1 MIKMSEIN
9 TRMKNRPYRSLVR
22 SLLYVETGTRPD
34 IAYAVCQTSRHLEF
48 PHEEHWNAAIRVLRY
63 LKTTQSKGICY
74 EGVSGDLPLSAYTDA
89 GWASN
94 KCTHRSIS
102 GVLIMINGAPVIFKS
117 KMQQSVAL
125 STAEAEY
132 MALSLCVQEVMWTR
146 SLLKEIQVQI
156 DYAITVHEDNQS
168 AIAIAKND
176 GYQSRAKH
184 IDIRYHFVR
193 EQVKGK
199 IIKLK
204 YTETKSQ
211 LADFLTKPI
220 STKKFEMLVD
230 KAKIRDF

>member
-1 MIKMSEIN
+1 M
-9 TRMKNRPYRSLVR
+9 
-22 SLLYVETGTRPD
+22 
-34 IAYAVCQTSRHLEF
+34 
-48 PHEEHWNAAIRVLRY
+48 
-63 LKTTQSKGICY
+63 
-74 EGVSGDLPLSAYTDA
+74 
-89 GWASN
+89 
-94 KCTHRSIS
+94 
-102 GVLIMINGAPVIFKS
+102 
-117 KMQQSVAL
+117 
-125 STAEAEY
+125 
-132 MALSLCVQEVMWTR
+132 
-146 SLLKEIQVQI
+146 QI

-220 STKKFEMLVD
+220 STKKFEMLVH

>member
-1 MIKMSEIN
+1 M
-9 TRMKNRPYRSLVR
+9 
-22 SLLYVETGTRPD
+22 
-34 IAYAVCQTSRHLEF
+34 
-48 PHEEHWNAAIRVLRY
+48 
-63 LKTTQSKGICY
+63 
-74 EGVSGDLPLSAYTDA
+74 
-89 GWASN
+89 
-94 KCTHRSIS
+94 
-102 GVLIMINGAPVIFKS
+102 
-117 KMQQSVAL
+117 
-125 STAEAEY
+125 
-132 MALSLCVQEVMWTR
+132 
-146 SLLKEIQVQI
+146 QI

>member
-1 MIKMSEIN
+1 
-9 TRMKNRPYRSLVR
+9 
-22 SLLYVETGTRPD
+22 
-34 IAYAVCQTSRHLEF
+34 
-48 PHEEHWNAAIRVLRY
+48 
-63 LKTTQSKGICY
+63 
-74 EGVSGDLPLSAYTDA
+74 
-89 GWASN
+89 
-94 KCTHRSIS
+94 
-102 GVLIMINGAPVIFKS
+102 MINGAPVIFKP

-132 MALSLCVQEVMWTR
+132 MDFSLCVQEVLWTR

-168 AIAIAKND
+168 AIDIAKND
-176 GYQSRAKH
+176 GYQSLAKH